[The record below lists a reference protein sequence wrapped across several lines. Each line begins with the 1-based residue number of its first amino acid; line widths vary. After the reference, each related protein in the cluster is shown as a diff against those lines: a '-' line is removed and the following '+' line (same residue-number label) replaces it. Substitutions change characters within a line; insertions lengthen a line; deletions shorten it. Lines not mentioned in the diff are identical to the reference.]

1 MKQINQIKLR
11 QNDKIKTNNK
21 EFAQIMN
28 LNNLKQK
35 LKNYQNLFKETKTHL
50 NEYLS
55 QINDQFKQLNTK
67 KNQYFEISQ
76 IQK

>member
-1 MKQINQIKLR
+1 
-11 QNDKIKTNNK
+11 
-21 EFAQIMN
+21 MN